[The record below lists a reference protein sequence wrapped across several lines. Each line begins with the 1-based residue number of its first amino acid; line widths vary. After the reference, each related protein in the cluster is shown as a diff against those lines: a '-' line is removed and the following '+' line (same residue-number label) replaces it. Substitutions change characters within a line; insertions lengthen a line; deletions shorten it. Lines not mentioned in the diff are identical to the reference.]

1 MNSCWSELR
10 GLAPAASLQVLGRFA
25 LGRNCYIAAGG
36 IVLRA
41 AGDRETPVFD
51 RLGRPVTVSR
61 ILPRDRAIA
70 ALGIEMLEVV
80 QTEATPHDIA
90 AVDRVRLLTGVGAL
104 VFRGALLTRM
114 LGLAYAHLETRESGG
129 QRTLQLPLVKATF
142 TECASLA
149 DRTLREASRHLE
161 GMPGLDLLAAHQ
173 ALTEATSDAA
183 KLMGG
188 HGFLLGNLNSIE
200 TLSLL
205 IGGLFA
211 PAAERLV
218 AA

>member
-1 MNSCWSELR
+1 
-10 GLAPAASLQVLGRFA
+10 
-25 LGRNCYIAAGG
+25 
-36 IVLRA
+36 
-41 AGDRETPVFD
+41 
-51 RLGRPVTVSR
+51 
-61 ILPRDRAIA
+61 
-70 ALGIEMLEVV
+70 
-80 QTEATPHDIA
+80 
-90 AVDRVRLLTGVGAL
+90 
-104 VFRGALLTRM
+104 
-114 LGLAYAHLETRESGG
+114 
-129 QRTLQLPLVKATF
+129 
-142 TECASLA
+142 
-149 DRTLREASRHLE
+149 
-161 GMPGLDLLAAHQ
+161 MPGLDLLAAHQ